1 MKAVKANKAL
11 AQGFDQQTIDKTINA
26 MLDRAGG
33 GRVGRAGLRKEV
45 MEVSK
50 DAEMAEGV
58 ILAALDVA
66 EADGEIG
73 PEEQKVLESL
83 AKDLGVDLAR
93 LAA

>member
-1 MKAVKANKAL
+1 
-11 AQGFDQQTIDKTINA
+11 
-26 MLDRAGG
+26 
-33 GRVGRAGLRKEV
+33 

-73 PEEQKVLESL
+73 PEEQKVLDSL